1 MMSPRLLAIFLW
13 AFVLIFGCKRG
24 YSEDIQDCNPV
35 ADYYD
40 KGTHYIRRDL
50 VRDDN
55 TLDYKKLMEDTKP
68 QASDCYPS
76 NHEVK

>member
-1 MMSPRLLAIFLW
+1 MMSPRFFTILFW
-13 AFVLIFGCKRG
+13 ALIVVPGCKRG
-24 YSEDIQDCNPV
+24 YSEDIQDCNPI
-35 ADYYD
+35 ADYYE

-50 VRDDN
+50 VKDDN

-68 QASDCYPS
+68 QASECYPS

>member
-1 MMSPRLLAIFLW
+1 MKLRLLILLFL
-13 AFVLIFGCKRG
+13 AFSHLAFGCKRG
-24 YSEDIQDCNPV
+24 YSEDIQDCNPI

-50 VRDDN
+50 VQDDG
-55 TLDYKKLMEDTKP
+55 TLDYKKLLEDTKP
-68 QASDCYPS
+68 QASECYPS